1 MRQRPLLVKSMPQL
15 RPLLHLACVVLQGG
29 HAFLGVLI
37 KRFRW
42 FICYIYQHTETLDK
56 LIWLHFLHSGVI
68 LRWMDGWMDGNELE
82 FFFICFSTGLLTVR
96 QKMLLWWVNFL
107 GSSGVVEGDLALTET
122 RAVSLKKNRI
132 Y

>member
-82 FFFICFSTGLLTVR
+82 FFFYLLFYRPNDSKT
-96 QKMLLWWVNFL
+96 KNCC
-107 GSSGVVEGDLALTET
+107 SGG
-122 RAVSLKKNRI
+122 
-132 Y
+132 